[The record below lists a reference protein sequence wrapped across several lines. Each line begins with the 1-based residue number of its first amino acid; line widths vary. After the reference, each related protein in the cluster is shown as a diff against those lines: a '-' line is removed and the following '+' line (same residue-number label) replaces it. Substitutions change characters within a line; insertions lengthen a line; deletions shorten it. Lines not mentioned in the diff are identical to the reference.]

1 MNIGIEK
8 KWIYLIALSL
18 IWGSS
23 FILIKKSLLGLSPLQ
38 VGSLRIVFSSV
49 IIFLIAFN
57 RISNIPKNKW
67 KWIAI
72 SAIIGTFFPA
82 FLFAFAE
89 TQIDSAVASILNS
102 LVPMNTVLIGFAVFK
117 ISTTKTQSLGVLIG
131 FIGTCTLIISGA
143 ELNPDQNYMYSGLVI
158 ICSILYAIN
167 VNLIK
172 KYLFDVNAV
181 SITAGQFV
189 VIFIP
194 SIIVLF
200 YSGFFNLEF
209 TDNDLLYDSLTYVL
223 LLSFFGTAMAK
234 ILFNR
239 LIQISSPVFASS
251 VTYSMLIVSVI
262 WGVLDGELFN
272 FYQAVATILIIIGV
286 YLSNKKSPSIKM
298 SF

>member
-1 MNIGIEK
+1 MRLEK

-23 FILIKKSLLGLSPLQ
+23 FILIKKSLIGLSPLQ
-38 VGSLRIVFSSV
+38 VGSLRIVFSS
-49 IIFLIAFN
+49 IMIFLIAFN
-57 RISNIPKNKW
+57 KIKTIQKDKW
-67 KWIAI
+67 KWIAV
-72 SAIIGTFFPA
+72 SAIIGTFLPA

-102 LVPMNTVLIGFAVFK
+102 LVPMNTVLIGLAVFK
-117 ISTTKTQSLGVLIG
+117 ISTTKTQSIGVIIG
-131 FIGTCTLIISGA
+131 FIGTSILIISGSD
-143 ELNPDQNYMYSGLVI
+143 LNPDQNYMYSGLVI
-158 ICSILYAIN
+158 ICSILYATN

-172 KYLFDVNAV
+172 KYLYDVNAV
-181 SITAGQFV
+181 AIAAGQFS

-194 SIIVLF
+194 SLIVLV
-200 YSGFFNLEF
+200 YSGFFDLKFSNNE
-209 TDNDLLYDSLTYVL
+209 LLYHSLLYVL

-234 ILFNR
+234 ILFNK

-272 FYQAVATILIIIGV
+272 INQAIATILIIIGV
-286 YLSNKKSPSIKM
+286 YLSNKKKPIN
-298 SF
+298 

>member
-1 MNIGIEK
+1 MRLEK

-23 FILIKKSLLGLSPLQ
+23 FILIKKSLIGLSPLQ
-38 VGSLRIVFSSV
+38 VGSLRIVFSS
-49 IIFLIAFN
+49 IMIFLIAFN
-57 RISNIPKNKW
+57 KIKTIQKDKW
-67 KWIAI
+67 KWIAV
-72 SAIIGTFFPA
+72 SAIIGTFLPA

-102 LVPMNTVLIGFAVFK
+102 LVPMNTVLIGLAVFK
-117 ISTTKTQSLGVLIG
+117 ISTTKTQSIGVIIG
-131 FIGTCTLIISGA
+131 FIGTSILIISGSD
-143 ELNPDQNYMYSGLVI
+143 LNPDQNYMYSGLVI
-158 ICSILYAIN
+158 ICSILYATN

-172 KYLFDVNAV
+172 KYLYDVNAV
-181 SITAGQFV
+181 AIAAGQFS

-194 SIIVLF
+194 SLIVLV
-200 YSGFFNLEF
+200 YSGFFDLKFSNNE
-209 TDNDLLYDSLTYVL
+209 LLYHSLLYVL

-234 ILFNR
+234 ILFNK

-272 FYQAVATILIIIGV
+272 INQAVATILIIIGV
-286 YLSNKKSPSIKM
+286 YLSNKKKPID
-298 SF
+298 

>member
-1 MNIGIEK
+1 MNVGVEK

-38 VGSLRIVFSSV
+38 VGSLRIVFSSI

-57 RISNIPKNKW
+57 RIKNIPKNKW
-67 KWIAI
+67 KWVSL
-72 SAIIGTFFPA
+72 SAIVGTFFPA
-82 FLFAFAE
+82 FLFAYAE

-143 ELNPDQNYMYSGLVI
+143 DLNPDQNYLYSGFVI
-158 ICSILYAIN
+158 ICSVLYAIN

-181 SITAGQFV
+181 SIAAGQFI

-209 TDNDLLYDSLTYVL
+209 TDNDLLYDSLIYVL

-286 YLSNKKSPSIKM
+286 YLSNKKKPID
-298 SF
+298 

>member
-8 KWIYLIALSL
+8 KWIYLISLSL

-38 VGSLRIVFSSV
+38 VGSLRIVFSSM
-49 IIFLIAFN
+49 IIFLIAFK
-57 RISNIPKNKW
+57 RISIIPKNKW
-67 KWIAI
+67 RWISL

-82 FLFAFAE
+82 FLFAYAE

-102 LVPMNTVLIGFAVFK
+102 LVPMNTVLIGLAVFK

-143 ELNPDQNYMYSGLVI
+143 DLNPDQNYLYSGLVI
-158 ICSILYAIN
+158 ICSLLYAIN

-172 KYLFDVNAV
+172 KYLYDVNAV
-181 SITAGQFV
+181 SIAAGQFA

-194 SIIVLF
+194 STIVLY

-209 TDNDLLYDSLTYVL
+209 TNNGLLFDSLIYVL

-234 ILFNR
+234 ILFNK

-251 VTYSMLIVSVI
+251 VTYSMLIVSVL

-272 FYQAVATILIIIGV
+272 FYQAIATILIIIGV
-286 YLSNKKSPSIKM
+286 YLSNKKKPTN
-298 SF
+298 

>member
-1 MNIGIEK
+1 MKLEK

-23 FILIKKSLLGLSPLQ
+23 FILIKKSLIGLSPLQ
-38 VGSLRIVFSSV
+38 VGSLRIVFSS
-49 IIFLIAFN
+49 IMIFLIAFN
-57 RISNIPKNKW
+57 KIKTIQKDKW
-67 KWIAI
+67 RWIAV
-72 SAIIGTFFPA
+72 SAVIGTFFPA

-89 TQIDSAVASILNS
+89 TQIDSAVAAILNS
-102 LVPMNTVLIGFAVFK
+102 LVPMNTVLIGLAVFK
-117 ISTTKTQSLGVLIG
+117 ISTTKTQSVGVIIG
-131 FIGTCTLIISGA
+131 FIGTSVLIISGSD
-143 ELNPDQNYMYSGLVI
+143 LNPDQNYLYSGLVI
-158 ICSILYAIN
+158 ICSILYATN

-181 SITAGQFV
+181 SIAAGQFV

-209 TDNDLLYDSLTYVL
+209 TDNDLLYDSLLYVL

-234 ILFNR
+234 ILFNK

-251 VTYSMLIVSVI
+251 VTYSMLIISVL
-262 WGVLDGELFN
+262 WGILDGELFN
-272 FYQAVATILIIIGV
+272 INQAVATILIIIGV
-286 YLSNKKSPSIKM
+286 YLSNKKKPIN
-298 SF
+298 

>member
-1 MNIGIEK
+1 MNVGIEK

-38 VGSLRIVFSSV
+38 VGSLRIVFSSI

-57 RISNIPKNKW
+57 RIKNIPKNKW
-67 KWIAI
+67 KWVSL

-82 FLFAFAE
+82 FLFAYAE

-143 ELNPDQNYMYSGLVI
+143 DLNPDQNYLYSGFVI
-158 ICSILYAIN
+158 ICSVLYAIN

-181 SITAGQFV
+181 SIAAGQFV

-209 TDNDLLYDSLTYVL
+209 TDNDLLHDSLIYVL

-286 YLSNKKSPSIKM
+286 YLSNKKKPID
-298 SF
+298 

>member
-8 KWIYLIALSL
+8 KWFYLIALSL

-38 VGSLRIVFSSV
+38 VGSLRIVFSSI

-131 FIGTCTLIISGA
+131 FIGTCTLVISGA
-143 ELNPDQNYMYSGLVI
+143 DLNPDQNYLYSGLVI
-158 ICSILYAIN
+158 ICSVLYAIN

-172 KYLFDVNAV
+172 KHLFDINAV
-181 SITAGQFV
+181 SIAAGQFV

-209 TDNDLLYDSLTYVL
+209 TDNDLLYHSLIYVL

-286 YLSNKKSPSIKM
+286 YLSNKKKPIN
-298 SF
+298 

>member
-23 FILIKKSLLGLSPLQ
+23 FVLIKKSLLGLSPLQ
-38 VGSLRIVFSSV
+38 VGSLRIVFSSI

-143 ELNPDQNYMYSGLVI
+143 ELNPDQNYLYSGLVI
-158 ICSILYAIN
+158 ICSVLYAIN

-181 SITAGQFV
+181 SIAAGQFV

-194 SIIVLF
+194 SIIVLY

-286 YLSNKKSPSIKM
+286 YLSNKKKPID
-298 SF
+298 

>member
-38 VGSLRIVFSSV
+38 VGSLRIVFSSI

-143 ELNPDQNYMYSGLVI
+143 ELNPDQNYLYSGLVI
-158 ICSILYAIN
+158 ICSVLYTIN

-181 SITAGQFV
+181 SIAAGQFV

-209 TDNDLLYDSLTYVL
+209 TDNDLLYDSLIYVL

-286 YLSNKKSPSIKM
+286 YLSNKKKPTD
-298 SF
+298 

>member
-1 MNIGIEK
+1 
-8 KWIYLIALSL
+8 
-18 IWGSS
+18 
-23 FILIKKSLLGLSPLQ
+23 
-38 VGSLRIVFSSV
+38 
-49 IIFLIAFN
+49 
-57 RISNIPKNKW
+57 
-67 KWIAI
+67 
-72 SAIIGTFFPA
+72 
-82 FLFAFAE
+82 
-89 TQIDSAVASILNS
+89 
-102 LVPMNTVLIGFAVFK
+102 MNTVLIGFAIFK

-131 FIGTCTLIISGA
+131 FVGTCTLIISGA
-143 ELNPDQNYMYSGLVI
+143 ELNPDQNYLYSGLVI
-158 ICSILYAIN
+158 ICSVLYAIN

-172 KYLFDVNAV
+172 KHLFDVNAV
-181 SITAGQFV
+181 SIAAGQFV

-194 SIIVLF
+194 SITVLY

-286 YLSNKKSPSIKM
+286 YLSNKKKPIN
-298 SF
+298 